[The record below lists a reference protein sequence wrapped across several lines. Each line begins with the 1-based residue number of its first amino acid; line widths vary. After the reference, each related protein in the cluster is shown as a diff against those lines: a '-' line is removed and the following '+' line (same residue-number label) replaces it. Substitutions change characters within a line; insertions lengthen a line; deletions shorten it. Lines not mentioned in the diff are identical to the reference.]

1 LQFLRSYVAVSGIS
15 SGYFLTKK
23 LSKCTPQNLFFL
35 MVISLLG
42 YEHRLENE
50 HLNNVGK
57 FRAFKSVPLPFNYD
71 EEEDRDS

>member
-1 LQFLRSYVAVSGIS
+1 MVSGIS
-15 SGYFLTKK
+15 SGSVLTKK
-23 LSKCTPQNLFFL
+23 QLINVPQKSFLLLTILALSGP
-35 MVISLLG
+35 MA

-71 EEEDRDS
+71 EESESR